1 MPAKSK
7 EQQRL
12 FGWVHAYQKGE
23 CKDAPENIKDIA
35 NSISKKDAKE
45 FAETKHKGLP
55 EKVKHKKKMNEN
67 RIQITESDIREMVY
81 ACINEVSDALAAV
94 ERRKQREELF
104 NEIKAKLEPW
114 LTRGR
119 WEISGVKGSDPNKL
133 VLALYP
139 VPSEEDLKKIEAAKA
154 KGGEEPPYEAKVDI
168 GLLASTASEVLGG
181 KRVTPRDL
189 KDGQNPKMGLHFLE
203 INL

>member
-94 ERRKQREELF
+94 ERRKQDKELF
-104 NEIKAKLEPW
+104 SSLKARLESCAYRCGWEIVDMYKRDESKIILIVVPNEEGRRVAEIGTFAGAASQDLGMRITPRALKNEIGPKEGTHYLE
-114 LTRGR
+114 
-119 WEISGVKGSDPNKL
+119 
-133 VLALYP
+133 
-139 VPSEEDLKKIEAAKA
+139 IEA
-154 KGGEEPPYEAKVDI
+154 
-168 GLLASTASEVLGG
+168 
-181 KRVTPRDL
+181 
-189 KDGQNPKMGLHFLE
+189 
-203 INL
+203 